1 MMVETG
7 KRWNVEYNVY
17 TKPLF
22 MDKMETRYRVDEAET
37 MKYTQD
43 DAMKAAERGGAKSEL
58 DAEEENYRKR
68 ASAYSGTVEVGA
80 SEGCDVV
87 YGWRREL
94 GKTA

>member
-1 MMVETG
+1 
-7 KRWNVEYNVY
+7 
-17 TKPLF
+17 

-43 DAMKAAERGGAKSEL
+43 DVMKAAERGGAKSEL

-87 YGWRREL
+87 YGWRKKKK
-94 GKTA
+94 KTA